1 LVSFG
6 IKVKGDL
13 FMEESV
19 KKNNMDLYTQR
30 DTRISVK
37 CIELELARVIRHDTL
52 TMYTPSDICCE
63 FELVD
68 LLYRNKW
75 N

>member
-1 LVSFG
+1 
-6 IKVKGDL
+6 
-13 FMEESV
+13 MEESV

>member
-1 LVSFG
+1 
-6 IKVKGDL
+6 
-13 FMEESV
+13 MEASV
-19 KKNNMDLYTQR
+19 KKKHGSLHTNRHQ
-30 DTRISVK
+30 ISVK
-37 CIELELARVIRHDTL
+37 CIELELARVIRHDTI

-63 FELVD
+63 FEIVD